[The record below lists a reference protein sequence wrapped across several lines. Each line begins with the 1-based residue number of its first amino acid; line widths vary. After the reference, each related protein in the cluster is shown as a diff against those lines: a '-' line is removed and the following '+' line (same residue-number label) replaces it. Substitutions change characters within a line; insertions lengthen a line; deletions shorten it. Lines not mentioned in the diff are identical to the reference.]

1 MPTAYIDEMTRTW
14 MKAQGWEV
22 NSTDY
27 DVEKEV
33 YSWRHE
39 VQEGPSPTLRISQK
53 VLEDYRRS
61 RWPTCWT
68 GSTWRQPY
76 RRGRTAGMSWGER
89 PRVTL
94 FSQKLPHRREHFD
107 VIAADFERGQHRD
120 GDEGARQSPDPQPER

>member
-1 MPTAYIDEMTRTW
+1 MPTTYIDEMTRTW

-53 VLEDYRRS
+53 VLGDYRRS

-76 RRGRTAGMSWGER
+76 GRGRTAGMSWGER
-89 PRVTL
+89 QGLPYSPRNSPT
-94 FSQKLPHRREHFD
+94 
-107 VIAADFERGQHRD
+107 
-120 GDEGARQSPDPQPER
+120 GASISM